1 MTYKTAFITGAA
13 GGIGSALAHRLAR
26 AGVELALSDRRLE
39 PLESLAE
46 SIRAKGGNARIY
58 VLDVTEPEAVYR
70 TIGQADD
77 EMGGL
82 ELIIANAGTNTERWS
97 GDLEWEDYR
106 REAAVNMDGAVATLL
121 AVLPRLCA
129 RKRGHLVGMSSMAQ
143 YRGLPGNA
151 MYSATK
157 AFLSTFLESLRADLR
172 GVGVAVTDVRPG
184 FVDTR
189 MTAEASGPHPF
200 LVTPER
206 AADIIVRGITKRSAV
221 VAFPWQLA
229 AATRCATVLPARLY
243 DHIVNSARNRNLN
256 GHTGTE
262 TKVDR

>member
-1 MTYKTAFITGAA
+1 
-13 GGIGSALAHRLAR
+13 
-26 AGVELALSDRRLE
+26 
-39 PLESLAE
+39 
-46 SIRAKGGNARIY
+46 
-58 VLDVTEPEAVYR
+58 
-70 TIGQADD
+70 
-77 EMGGL
+77 
-82 ELIIANAGTNTERWS
+82 
-97 GDLEWEDYR
+97 
-106 REAAVNMDGAVATLL
+106 
-121 AVLPRLCA
+121 
-129 RKRGHLVGMSSMAQ
+129 
-143 YRGLPGNA
+143 

-262 TKVDR
+262 KQVDR